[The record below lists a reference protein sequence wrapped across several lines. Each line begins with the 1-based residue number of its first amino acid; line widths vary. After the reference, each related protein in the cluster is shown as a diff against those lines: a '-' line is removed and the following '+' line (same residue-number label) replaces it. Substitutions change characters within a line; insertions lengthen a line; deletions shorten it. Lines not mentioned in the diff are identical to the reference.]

1 MSAGAR
7 RVTLAAGI
15 AATIGLMLVAA
26 GLTLDAGAR
35 VGSGARDER
44 RQAATAPSAQ
54 TPANRRAGA
63 AAAAQAEA
71 WIARTL
77 AAMSL
82 DEKIGQMIVSS
93 FESSFVSTDS
103 DLFESLRDRVT
114 NLKVGGLYV
123 FGASDPLPQLLLEP
137 APPGGGRRGD
147 PLATAVLLNRLQSIA
162 AVPLLTSADFEG
174 GVGYIW

>member
-1 MSAGAR
+1 MLAGFAIG
-7 RVTLAAGI
+7 VTGLSLAIAG
-15 AATIGLMLVAA
+15 VA
-26 GLTLDAGAR
+26 LDAG
-35 VGSGARDER
+35 VHVPPGARGQR
-44 RQAATAPSAQ
+44 QQAATAPSAQ